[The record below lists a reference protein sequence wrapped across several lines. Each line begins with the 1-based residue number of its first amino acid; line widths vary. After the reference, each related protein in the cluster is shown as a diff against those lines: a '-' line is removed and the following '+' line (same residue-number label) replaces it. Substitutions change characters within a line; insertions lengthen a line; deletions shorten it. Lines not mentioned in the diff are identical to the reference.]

1 MSTHTCIYVYMHTH
15 RHTNAAARF
24 YLWKPVIFIVSSVL
38 QERCWI
44 LWSYPERWPR
54 ERQEQIETCGWRWL
68 PTAGICLM
76 GSTATRVMT
85 GAGLA
90 IGVVLFCV
98 CQFWFNWNSSRANY
112 CYFAKLFSILDFLE
126 IKSVFLIL
134 REFIAWGPLEVCFQF
149 KSSFFFSQ
157 LYKNVIGSK
166 PSVRKH
172 TKKISPLLRVVR
184 KIYVWN
190 LRSCSY

>member
-1 MSTHTCIYVYMHTH
+1 MHVCTHRDTHT
-15 RHTNAAARF
+15 HTNAATRSE
-24 YLWKPVIFIVSSVL
+24 LWKPVMFIVSSVL

-44 LWSYPERWPR
+44 LRSYPERRPR

-68 PTAGICLM
+68 PTAEICLR

-90 IGVVLFCV
+90 MAVMLTCV
-98 CQFWFNWNSSRANY
+98 HQFWFNWNSSRANY
-112 CYFAKLFSILDFLE
+112 CSFSKLFSILDFLE

-134 REFIAWGPLEVCFQF
+134 REFIALRPLEVCFQF
-149 KSSFFFSQ
+149 KSSFFSQ
-157 LYKNVIGSK
+157 LYKNVLGSK

-172 TKKISPLLRVVR
+172 TKKTAR
-184 KIYVWN
+184 
-190 LRSCSY
+190 C